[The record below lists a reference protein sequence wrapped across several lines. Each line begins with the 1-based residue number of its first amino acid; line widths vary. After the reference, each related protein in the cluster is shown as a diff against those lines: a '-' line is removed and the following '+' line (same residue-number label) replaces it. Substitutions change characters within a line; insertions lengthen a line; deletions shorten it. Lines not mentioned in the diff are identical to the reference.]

1 MSAWLPNA
9 ASRPRKAVSRFSPSR
24 DRDGMW
30 KLSGAAAAA
39 WLRTTYRP
47 VLQEN
52 PTPALVFMMCFL
64 AVMVGILFLFVWLQ
78 RMPTI
83 SQCSDAKVG

>member
-1 MSAWLPNA
+1 MSAWLSNA
-9 ASRPRKAVSRFSPSR
+9 ALRPRKAVRPFSPSR
-24 DRDGMW
+24 DRGGMW

-52 PTPALVFMMCFL
+52 PTPALVFAMCFL
-64 AVMVGILFLFVWLQ
+64 AVVFGILFLFV
-78 RMPTI
+78 
-83 SQCSDAKVG
+83 

>member
-1 MSAWLPNA
+1 MSTWLPNA
-9 ASRPRKAVSRFSPSR
+9 ASRPRKAVSRFSPRR

-39 WLRTTYRP
+39 WLTTTYRP

-52 PTPALVFMMCFL
+52 PTPALVFVICFL
-64 AVMVGILFLFVWLQ
+64 AVMFGILFLFV
-78 RMPTI
+78 
-83 SQCSDAKVG
+83 